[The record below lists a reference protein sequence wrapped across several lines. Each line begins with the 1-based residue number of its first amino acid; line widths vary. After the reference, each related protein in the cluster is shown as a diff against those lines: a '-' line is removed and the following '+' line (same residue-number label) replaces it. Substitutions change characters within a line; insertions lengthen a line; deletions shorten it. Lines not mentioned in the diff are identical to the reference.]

1 MLVAMRGHFQ
11 SWGSRARGALEEGTG
26 AESLQERRLFHQVP
40 LPWSPATSSLLG
52 HWHQAE
58 QGFLGTQGSGE
69 ATSRVPHAHFPG
81 IHSGVTLSSSSP
93 ACHMLTQTVGPEQ
106 PPPQFIPLGSPSGL
120 GNTCSPMFSRAP
132 EALCSPQ
139 TLVLTL
145 YLPSSDMEAERPQ
158 EEKRIHTE
166 PSHSV
171 QVAPRQLHPETLPSP
186 SPAERPT
193 PCPVPGTA
201 RATTAPLSTL
211 A

>member
-52 HWHQAE
+52 HRHQAE

-106 PPPQFIPLGSPSGL
+106 PPPPVHPPRVPFWFGKH
-120 GNTCSPMFSRAP
+120 MFSHVLACPGGSLLASNPGLDVVPAIFRHGGRETPRGEAHPHGAFAQRPGGTTPAP
-132 EALCSPQ
+132 
-139 TLVLTL
+139 
-145 YLPSSDMEAERPQ
+145 
-158 EEKRIHTE
+158 
-166 PSHSV
+166 
-171 QVAPRQLHPETLPSP
+171 
-186 SPAERPT
+186 
-193 PCPVPGTA
+193 PGN
-201 RATTAPLSTL
+201 L
-211 A
+211 AKSITC